1 MEIRYLCETPIEYN
15 YIEKFFN
22 RSSDRTTEYFPNG
35 GMSVFSDGGFCYN
48 NCIGCGAECFN
59 KYTLIKVSTLMREQK
74 LKNILDE
81 SY

>member
-1 MEIRYLCETPIEYN
+1 
-15 YIEKFFN
+15 
-22 RSSDRTTEYFPNG
+22 
-35 GMSVFSDGGFCYN
+35 MSVFSDGGFCYN